1 MSRLSTGVSLS
12 CKINAKHCISSI
24 PQELY
29 IIKTESCISSSR
41 QNIHTCGVMIYTAC
55 AAMKYNA
62 LCASMI
68 CQALSAWIKKEQL
81 YSCSFLVR
89 VRGRIFALQICPA
102 RRQNGRA
109 VFPPA
114 HRPPAKYAKGHV
126 SLNGER
132 LLKVQVLCL
141 FHTKKESISLLFL
154 IKSSPREIKHKKTRA
169 LTRNCVSRLS
179 TGAGKRTHICFAN
192 LPCSAAK
199 RTSRFPACAPSA
211 CEICQR
217 ACFA

>member
-1 MSRLSTGVSLS
+1 
-12 CKINAKHCISSI
+12 
-24 PQELY
+24 
-29 IIKTESCISSSR
+29 
-41 QNIHTCGVMIYTAC
+41 
-55 AAMKYNA
+55 
-62 LCASMI
+62 
-68 CQALSAWIKKEQL
+68 
-81 YSCSFLVR
+81 
-89 VRGRIFALQICPA
+89 
-102 RRQNGRA
+102 
-109 VFPPA
+109 
-114 HRPPAKYAKGHV
+114 
-126 SLNGER
+126 
-132 LLKVQVLCL
+132 
-141 FHTKKESISLLFL
+141 L